1 MNILIS
7 ETALNAAAEI
17 RAVQRE
23 KIRSLERVLNTQAHT
38 IRQLTEQRDS
48 IKQKLRLI
56 KGVSQSQVDQALFLA
71 RVKQAAKEIGVW
83 EDILNAIDE

>member
-23 KIRSLERVLNTQAHT
+23 KIRRQERVINTQAHT

-48 IKQKLRLI
+48 IKQQLRLI
-56 KGVSQSQVDQALFLA
+56 KGVSQSQIDQVVFLD
-71 RVKQAAKEIGVW
+71 RVKRAAKTLGVW
-83 EDILNAIDE
+83 RDILNAIDE